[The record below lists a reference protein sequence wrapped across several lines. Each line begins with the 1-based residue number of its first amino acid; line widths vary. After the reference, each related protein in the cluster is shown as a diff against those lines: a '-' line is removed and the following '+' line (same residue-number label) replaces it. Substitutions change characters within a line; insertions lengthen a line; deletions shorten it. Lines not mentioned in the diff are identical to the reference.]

1 MENETKNKKIV
12 WLVALVVILLA
23 SGIYFIFML
32 KNINKNEQA
41 AVSTGSYIVPNVPYF
56 GMYDHKGS
64 FSLVCGYTGGDFCI
78 SALEILEYWNPGQNN
93 IRTVCDRLNE
103 GISDQG
109 SAALVAYSN
118 LVQMFSEKGFSAQM
132 ITLSLNDLKKYVN
145 SEAKT
150 PLMLFLPISNDQPD
164 SILYYPAT
172 VLIGVDEKEQRL
184 TFHSYW
190 LGNNY
195 ELSFDDFNQLENRLQ
210 PDQRNAYIVIQPK
223 NLDEKLKEISER
235 KVMAY
240 PARTSIMQN
249 GEGMFKNYAI
259 GSGGAYNFGL
269 WPQVLEYLSKTEND
283 PNFNEFFP
291 PYFKTMLYYQT
302 AKMYFLKND
311 LDSALNYAQKAVA
324 IDQNLDQP
332 FKDWPG
338 YEISYNSPNKRGIAP
353 EPYMIL
359 GDILDKQGDLKGAL
373 KAYKEASGLTIVSD
387 KIDANIRNVELEMA
401 RKGIE

>member
-1 MENETKNKKIV
+1 MENETKNKKIF
-12 WLVALVVILLA
+12 WLVALVIILLA
-23 SGIYFIFML
+23 SGVYFIFML
-32 KNINKNEQA
+32 KNINKNERSTA
-41 AVSTGSYIVPNVPYF
+41 AAGNYVVPNVPYF

-64 FSLVCGYTGGDFCI
+64 FSFVCGYTGGDFCI

-93 IRTVCDRLNE
+93 IRAVCDRLKE
-103 GISDQG
+103 GISSQENV
-109 SAALVAYSN
+109 SLVAPYN
-118 LVQMFSEKGFSAQM
+118 LVQMFEEKGFSAQM
-132 ITLSLNDLKKYVN
+132 MKLSLTDLKKYVN

-164 SILYYPAT
+164 SISYYPAT
-172 VLIGVDEKEQRL
+172 VLIGVDEKAQKL
-184 TFHSYW
+184 TLHSYW

-195 ELSFDDFNQLENRLQ
+195 ELSFDEFNQLENKLQ
-210 PDQRNAYIVIQPK
+210 PDQRDAYVVVQPK

-235 KVMAY
+235 KIAAY

-249 GEGMFKNYAI
+249 GEEMFKNYAI
-259 GSGGAYNFGL
+259 GSGGAYNSGL

-283 PNFNEFFP
+283 SNFNEFFP
-291 PYFKTMLYYQT
+291 PYFKTMLYYQK

-311 LDSALNYAQKAVA
+311 LDNALVYAQKAVV
-324 IDQNLDQP
+324 INQDLDQS

-338 YEISYNSPNKRGIAP
+338 YEISYNSPDKRGIAP

-359 GDILDKQGDLKGAL
+359 GDVLDKKGDLKGAL
-373 KAYKEASGLTIVSD
+373 NAYKEASRLTIVSN
-387 KIDANIRNVELEMA
+387 KIDASIKNVELEMA